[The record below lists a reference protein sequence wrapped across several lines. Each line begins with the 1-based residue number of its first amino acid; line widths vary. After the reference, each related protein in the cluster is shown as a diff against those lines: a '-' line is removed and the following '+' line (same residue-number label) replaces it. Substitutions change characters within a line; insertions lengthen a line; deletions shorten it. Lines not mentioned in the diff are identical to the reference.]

1 MMGLTA
7 LLTNASR
14 GRTRGGRRGGGRL
27 AGNFLTPSTQSF
39 SLRGPFILDKDGSHD
54 PLVSLQ
60 ASTRRWQRRG
70 SAE

>member
-14 GRTRGGRRGGGRL
+14 GRTRGGGRL
-27 AGNFLTPSTQSF
+27 AGNFLTASTQSF

-54 PLVSLQ
+54 PLVSFQ
-60 ASTRRWQRRG
+60 ASTRRWQSRG